1 MKLSE
6 YKSYMYCQQCGH
18 ELKRVWRYPYGID
31 GGKYCQKCASEIQL
45 TRSRKVANFRQPATI
60 EYVHREYNAG
70 TRMQDL
76 ADQFMVSKS
85 FVRTMLAS
93 RYSNDN

>member
-6 YKSYMYCQQCGH
+6 YRSWMYCQQCGH
-18 ELKRVWRYPYGID
+18 DLKRVWRYPYGID
-31 GGKYCQKCASEIQL
+31 GGRYCTDCASGIQL
-45 TRSRKVANFRQPATI
+45 TRARKVANFRQPATI
-60 EYVHREYNAG
+60 EYIQREYKAG

-85 FVRTMLAS
+85 FVRTMLAA
-93 RYSNDN
+93 RWQI